1 MDALDAL
8 TPRKIVQALD
18 QYIVGQADAK
28 RAVAV
33 AVRNR
38 WRRSHVEPGL
48 REEVKPKNIMLIGPT
63 GVGKT
68 EIARRIATL
77 VNAPFLKVEATKY
90 TEVGYVGKNVDS
102 MIRDLVEISMR
113 MVKGEELE
121 RVQPKAERAAE
132 EKLLDLLLPG
142 SETKTE
148 PPEAED
154 KKETRAKLREK
165 LRHGELEAREV
176 EVQVEERS
184 MPFMQLFSEAGME
197 EMGLDMGN
205 LFGTPSRKVTRKVKV
220 SDARQILTAQQADR
234 LVDRD
239 HVNREGLSRAQE
251 NGIVFVD
258 EIDKIVAS
266 AGQRSG
272 PDVSRE
278 GVQRDL
284 LPIVEGSTVNTRYG
298 PVRTDHI
305 LFFAAGAFSQTK
317 PSDLMPE
324 LQGRFPLRAELKSLT
339 RDDFVRI
346 LTQPKNALTVQARAM
361 LATEGVEIEF
371 TDDGVREM
379 ANLAAEIN
387 AAAQDIG
394 ARRLYTVIEKVL
406 EEISFQAPDIS
417 PCRIPID
424 AKYVRDKIKPILET
438 QDLKRY
444 IL

>member
-8 TPRKIVQALD
+8 TPRRIVRELD
-18 QYIVGQADAK
+18 EYIVGQAQAK
-28 RAVAV
+28 RVVAI

-38 WRRSHVEPGL
+38 WRRARVTGAL
-48 REEVKPKNIMLIGPT
+48 REEIKPKNILLIGPT

-77 VNAPFLKVEATKY
+77 VRAPFLKVEATKY
-90 TEVGYVGKNVDS
+90 TEVGYVGKSVDS

-121 RVQPKAERAAE
+121 RVQPKAEKEAE
-132 EKLLDLLLPG
+132 NRLIDLLLPG
-142 SETKTE
+142 SEA
-148 PPEAED
+148 AEEE

-165 LRHGELEAREV
+165 LRAGELEDREV

-197 EMGLDMGN
+197 EMGLDMGS
-205 LFGTPSRKVTRKVKV
+205 LLGTPSRKVTRRVKV
-220 SDARQILTAQQADR
+220 FEARKILAAQQADR
-234 LVDRD
+234 LIDRD
-239 HVNREGLSRAQE
+239 HVNREGLRRAQE
-251 NGIVFVD
+251 SGIVFID
-258 EIDKIVAS
+258 EIDKVVA
-266 AGQRSG
+266 AGGPKSG

-284 LPIVEGSTVNTRYG
+284 LPIVEGATVNTRYG

-305 LFFAAGAFSQTK
+305 LFFSAGAFSHSK

-324 LQGRFPLRAELKSLT
+324 LQGRFPLRAELQSLT
-339 RDDFVRI
+339 RDDFERI
-346 LTQPKNALTVQARAM
+346 LTQPKNALTLQAQALM
-361 LATEGVEIEF
+361 ATEGVDIEF
-371 TDDGVREM
+371 SAEGVREM
-379 ANLAAEIN
+379 ANLAAELN
-387 AAAQDIG
+387 GATLDIG
-394 ARRLYTVIEKVL
+394 ARRLHTVIEKVL
-406 EEISFQAPDIS
+406 DEISFQAPDIA

-424 AKYVRDKIKPILET
+424 AAYVREKIRPILET

>member
-1 MDALDAL
+1 

-18 QYIVGQADAK
+18 QYIVGQSDAK

-38 WRRSHVEPGL
+38 WRRSRVEPGL

-113 MVKGEELE
+113 MVKSEELE
-121 RVQPKAERAAE
+121 RVQPKAEKAAE

-142 SETKTE
+142 SEAPT
-148 PPEAED
+148 PPEGED

-165 LRHGELEAREV
+165 LRKGELEAREV

-205 LFGTPSRKVTRKVKV
+205 LFGAPARKFTRKVKV
-220 SDARQILTAQQADR
+220 SDARQILTTQQADR

-239 HVNREGLSRAQE
+239 HVNREGLLRAQE
-251 NGIVFVD
+251 NGIIFVD

-305 LFFAAGAFSQTK
+305 LFFAAGAFSHTK

-346 LTQPKNALTVQARAM
+346 LTQPKNALTLQASAM

-371 TDDGVREM
+371 TADGVGEM
-379 ANLAAEIN
+379 ADLAAEIN
-387 AAAQDIG
+387 TAAQDIG
-394 ARRLYTVIEKVL
+394 ARRLHTVIEKVL
-406 EEISFQAPDIS
+406 EEISFQAPDIA